1 MAKSAAEL
9 LAKRK
14 EARKK
19 YLEENKNLKLK
30 KNWYPTTNLKQH
42 FKRKSKLPKPTHIQ
56 HALQPGQI
64 VILLSGRFRGKR
76 VVYLKK
82 LDSGL
87 LLVTGPYK
95 YNGVPLK
102 RVNAAY
108 VLPTNTKLNV
118 SGDVAKNV
126 DDKFFA
132 KVKIE
137 RKKEEDFFEDEKKKK
152 ERITADR
159 KKMQDEVDINVKK
172 AVDEVPML
180 KEYLRNRFAL
190 KNGDKPHLMKFSF
203 NIYLILLN

>member
-82 LDSGL
+82 LQSGL

-95 YNGVPLK
+95 LNGVPLK
-102 RVNAAY
+102 RVNQAY
-108 VLPTNTKLNV
+108 VLPTCTKVELA
-118 SGDVAKNV
+118 DVAKDVTDDLFKRV
-126 DDKFFA
+126 D
-132 KVKIE
+132 VKRENEKDFLEEPAVKKGRITDE
-137 RKKEEDFFEDEKKKK
+137 RKNAQIK
-152 ERITADR
+152 
-159 KKMQDEVDINVKK
+159 VDTEVKK
-172 AVDEVPML
+172 AVDAVPQLNKYL
-180 KEYLRNRFAL
+180 KFRFAL
-190 KNGDKPHLMKFSF
+190 KNGDKPHLMKF
-203 NIYLILLN
+203 

>member
-1 MAKSAAEL
+1 MAKSAAEQ

-82 LDSGL
+82 LQSGL

-95 YNGVPLK
+95 LNGVPLK
-102 RVNAAY
+102 RVNQAY
-108 VLPTNTKLNV
+108 VLPTCTKVELA
-118 SGDVAKNV
+118 DVAKDVTDELFKKV
-126 DDKFFA
+126 DIKRENE
-132 KVKIE
+132 K
-137 RKKEEDFFEDEKKKK
+137 DFFEDPLVKKG
-152 ERITADR
+152 RITDER
-159 KKMQDEVDINVKK
+159 KNAQIKVDTEVKK
-172 AVDEVPML
+172 AVDAVPQLNKYL
-180 KEYLRNRFAL
+180 KFRFAL
-190 KNGDKPHLMKFSF
+190 KNGDKPHLMKF
-203 NIYLILLN
+203 

>member
-82 LDSGL
+82 LQSGL

-95 YNGVPLK
+95 LNGVPLK
-102 RVNAAY
+102 RVNQAY
-108 VLPTNTKLNV
+108 VLPTCTKVELA
-118 SGDVAKNV
+118 DVAKDVTDDLFKKV
-126 DDKFFA
+126 D
-132 KVKIE
+132 VKRENEKDFLEDPAVKKGRITDE
-137 RKKEEDFFEDEKKKK
+137 RKNAQIK
-152 ERITADR
+152 
-159 KKMQDEVDINVKK
+159 VDTEVKK
-172 AVDEVPML
+172 AVDAVPQLNKYL
-180 KEYLRNRFAL
+180 KFRFAL
-190 KNGDKPHLMKFSF
+190 KNGDKPHLMKF
-203 NIYLILLN
+203 

>member
-1 MAKSAAEL
+1 MAKNAAEL

-82 LDSGL
+82 LQSGL

-95 YNGVPLK
+95 LNGVPLK
-102 RVNAAY
+102 RVNQAY
-108 VLPTNTKLNV
+108 VLPTCTKVELA
-118 SGDVAKNV
+118 DVAKDVNDELFKRV
-126 DDKFFA
+126 D
-132 KVKIE
+132 VKRE
-137 RKKEEDFFEDEKKKK
+137 NEKDFFEDPAVKKG
-152 ERITADR
+152 RITDDR
-159 KKMQDEVDINVKK
+159 KNAQIKVDTEVKK
-172 AVDEVPML
+172 AVDAVPQLNKYL
-180 KEYLRNRFAL
+180 KFRFAL
-190 KNGDKPHLMKFSF
+190 KNGDKPHLMKF
-203 NIYLILLN
+203 

>member
-82 LDSGL
+82 LQSGL

-95 YNGVPLK
+95 LNGVPLK
-102 RVNAAY
+102 RVNQAY
-108 VLPTNTKLNV
+108 VLPTCTKVELA
-118 SGDVAKNV
+118 DVAKDVTDDLFKRV
-126 DDKFFA
+126 D
-132 KVKIE
+132 VKRENEKDFLEDPAVKKGRIIDE
-137 RKKEEDFFEDEKKKK
+137 RKNAQIK
-152 ERITADR
+152 
-159 KKMQDEVDINVKK
+159 VDTEVKK
-172 AVDEVPML
+172 AVDAVPQLNKYL
-180 KEYLRNRFAL
+180 KFRFAL
-190 KNGDKPHLMKFSF
+190 KNGDKPHLMKF
-203 NIYLILLN
+203 